1 MGNQVTTVKIV
12 INAPITNSVVL
23 GAGDIHVID
32 ANKKS
37 DTALLDKLKNNM
49 SKIGNRLKRVLEPSE
64 CLSLFV
70 NPTEAVVSRMSKGT
84 TCKNVSAPRSIE
96 VPDRSATE
104 SVVSRI
110 PKGTTCKNVSSPKSI
125 EVPKRSATDE
135 VVSQNGNELLDSAN
149 QGMLTTPGLSII
161 KRNNACLSEQND
173 KFTYM
178 KKDVPMYSSEIMIL
192 RVIPFKLGESNNHT
206 DMTIQ
211 VVSYDTLGANGDSD
225 IFGGLHS
232 YHQHD
237 LPTPMLPTRLN
248 TNRPLDSN
256 TPPAPPVPIQTE
268 VSASS
273 KSVCHTYE

>member
-104 SVVSRI
+104 AVVSRI

-149 QGMLTTPGLSII
+149 QGMLTTPDLSII

-248 TNRPLDSN
+248 TNIPLNSN

>member
-70 NPTEAVVSRMSKGT
+70 NPTEAVVSRMS
-84 TCKNVSAPRSIE
+84 
-96 VPDRSATE
+96 
-104 SVVSRI
+104 
-110 PKGTTCKNVSSPKSI
+110 KGTTCKNVSSPKSI

-248 TNRPLDSN
+248 TNRPLNSN